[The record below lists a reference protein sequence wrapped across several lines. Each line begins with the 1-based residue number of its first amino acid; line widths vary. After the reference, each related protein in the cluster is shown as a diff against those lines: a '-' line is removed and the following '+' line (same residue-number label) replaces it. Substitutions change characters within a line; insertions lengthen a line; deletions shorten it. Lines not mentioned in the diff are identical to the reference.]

1 MKKAIILFAAMLSL
15 WSCSERMPIGNEVD
29 SVVYLLASG
38 ERGFTVSKDNYVY
51 SFSACKGGFDDRTY
65 SVEVIVD
72 EEDVVRYSALKKES
86 YRMIPRNSFELEPSA
101 AVIGSGDDK
110 AVFRVVFDPDCLTE
124 GVDFIL
130 PLRIRCDEPDAVSSG
145 RDVQYVLV
153 KKINK
158 DKK

>member
-1 MKKAIILFAAMLSL
+1 MKKAFILFAAILSL
-15 WSCSERMPIGNEVD
+15 CSCSEKMPIGNEVD
-29 SVVYLLASG
+29 SVVYLLSSG
-38 ERGFTVSKDNYVY
+38 EREFTVSKENYVY
-51 SFSACKGGFDDRTY
+51 SFSACKGGYDDRSY
-65 SVEVIVD
+65 SVEIVVD
-72 EEDVVRYSALKKES
+72 EEDVVRYTALKKES
-86 YRMIPRNSFELEPSA
+86 FRMIPRNSFELEPAA

-130 PLRIRCDEPDAVSSG
+130 PLRIRCEEPDAVSPG

-158 DKK
+158 DK